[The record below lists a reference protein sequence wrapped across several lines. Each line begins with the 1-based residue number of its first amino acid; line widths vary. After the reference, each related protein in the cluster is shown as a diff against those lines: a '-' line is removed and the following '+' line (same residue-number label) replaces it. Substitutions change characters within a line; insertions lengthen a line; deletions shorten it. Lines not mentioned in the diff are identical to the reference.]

1 MNSDLMKKLLQGLP
15 QQNELVDQIGNSP
28 AYEVAP
34 NLDPSIYP
42 SPMAYPE
49 PNMVPIDFS
58 QENEVIK
65 ADVVPQPS
73 KINAGLPFTPKN
85 IPLPKLE
92 ETPVEA
98 KKPSLADILAG
109 LKKPQGN
116 DDLKN
121 AQASRDDM
129 LTNLL
134 YMKAANTAAQ
144 AMVNQKADPD
154 FLKDHMALNE
164 NKVTN
169 VKDQTKANI
178 DAEKLGFERSRNA
191 IDENKAVFEMGDK
204 EKENDPASNL
214 SKSFRDFKNKYYEE
228 MGSKVRVG
236 DGLSYADMAKST
248 GALDQAI
255 MVAYNTKLRNEDRAI
270 ARQESAAIKAENKNQ
285 GNKEFNAKLGNQ
297 FAEQLKPAIKIKEN
311 ALSLKRTLSDAIK
324 DPSGLKDISAIY
336 QYIKALDAD
345 SAVKEGEVQLIQS
358 AIPKFN
364 TISNQVEGQFGGDV
378 KKLTPEARQ
387 RLLGIASQYV
397 QAGEAAYDR
406 AYRTKN
412 AIATAMGVPD
422 EYYNPYAKSFEKQA
436 QAEPVKAIRAP
447 EVGAD
452 QDFEE
457 FLKKNKGK

>member
-1 MNSDLMKKLLQGLP
+1 LTSLKKT
-15 QQNELVDQIGNSP
+15 
-28 AYEVAP
+28 
-34 NLDPSIYP
+34 
-42 SPMAYPE
+42 
-49 PNMVPIDFS
+49 
-58 QENEVIK
+58 K
-65 ADVVPQPS
+65 
-73 KINAGLPFTPKN
+73 PFTPKST
-85 IPLPKLE
+85 PLPKLE
-92 ETPVEA
+92 ETPIET

-144 AMVNQKADPD
+144 GMVHQKADPD
-154 FLKDHMALNE
+154 FLKDHIALNE

-178 DAEKLGFERSRNA
+178 DAEKLGFERSKNA

-236 DGLSYADMAKST
+236 EGLSYSDLAKAT
-248 GALDQAI
+248 GALDQSI

-270 ARQESAAIKAENKNQ
+270 ARQESAGIKADNKNQ
-285 GNKEFNAKLGNQ
+285 SNKEFNAKLGNQ

-311 ALSLKRTLSDAIK
+311 ALSLKRTLSDAMK

-364 TISNQVEGQFGGDV
+364 TIANQVEGQFGGDV
-378 KKLTPEARQ
+378 KKLTPESRK
-387 RLLGIASQYV
+387 RLLEIAGQYV
-397 QAGEAAYDR
+397 QAGDAAYDR

-422 EYYNPYAKSFEKQA
+422 EYYNPYAKSFEKQT
-436 QAEPVKAIRAP
+436 QAEPVKTMKAP